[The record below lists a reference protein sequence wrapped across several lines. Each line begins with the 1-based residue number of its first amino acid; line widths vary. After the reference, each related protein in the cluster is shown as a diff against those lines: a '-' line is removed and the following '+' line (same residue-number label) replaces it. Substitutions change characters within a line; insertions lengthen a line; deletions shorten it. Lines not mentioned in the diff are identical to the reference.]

1 MKKSLC
7 FLINNIVILYFCVK
21 TKMVDKKE
29 FIHLKSK
36 KCYFFIVRFNLIL
49 GNSLIKKEV
58 YGKII

>member
-1 MKKSLC
+1 
-7 FLINNIVILYFCVK
+7 
-21 TKMVDKKE
+21 MVDKKE